1 MASDAAEEAEEAAE
15 AVEEAV
21 AAAAASVAAS
31 FPDLAPGKTSAVDEG
46 VEVVVGTSCI
56 VEAEPL
62 PCPPC

>member
-1 MASDAAEEAEEAAE
+1 MASDAAE
-15 AVEEAV
+15 AVEEA
-21 AAAAASVAAS
+21 AAWVAAS
-31 FPDLAPGKTSAVDEG
+31 FPAPGKTSAVDEG

>member
-1 MASDAAEEAEEAAE
+1 MASDAAEEAEEAA
-15 AVEEAV
+15 EAV

>member
-21 AAAAASVAAS
+21 AAASVAES
-31 FPDLAPGKTSAVDEG
+31 LPDLAPGKTSAVAEG
-46 VEVVVGTSCI
+46 VDVVVGTSCI

>member
-21 AAAAASVAAS
+21 AAAAWVAAS
-31 FPDLAPGKTSAVDEG
+31 LPDLAPGKTSAVDEG
-46 VEVVVGTSCI
+46 VEVVVGTSCT